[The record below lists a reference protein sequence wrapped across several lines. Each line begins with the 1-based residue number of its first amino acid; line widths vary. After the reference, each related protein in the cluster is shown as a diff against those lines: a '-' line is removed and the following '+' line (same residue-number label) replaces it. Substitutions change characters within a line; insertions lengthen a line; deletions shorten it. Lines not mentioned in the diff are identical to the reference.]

1 MDISIIIPV
10 FNAADFIEQTLGSL
24 TSQKEIS
31 DLDIEVIL
39 YNDESTDDSMACIR
53 EFIKMQNTNFSWVI
67 KENEKN
73 SGQGY
78 TRNRALEISQGETI
92 LFLDSDDWL
101 EEKAL
106 SKIWRAY
113 KEMDKPDM
121 VQFEWAYYNVSTGK
135 QSYVEI
141 SNLAG
146 REILEGRDCDKLLA
160 NKTYFSVN
168 KLYKKAFID
177 QSVIEYGEG
186 YIYEDFEF
194 FVKSINR
201 AERIVCLPNIL
212 YLVRV
217 HENSTTK
224 TNHNTT
230 KHYDSFVTATTK
242 TMEILEP
249 RTSETRFYVLRY
261 FLDRSFKYGIR
272 VPDEYKSKLVSHVQS
287 LIIKYEDDIKV
298 PTSETKLF
306 KRLVNKTLQTK
317 GKGSL
322 QFDYKAI
329 NLGYKIANKLK
340 SQLLPLKVPIVK
352 RRVYKLVNKVAM
364 KVLPRPTKYSGG
376 TLMLGF
382 DFKLKGNS
390 KYLFDYLID
399 HEPDAPLYFVSW
411 DTAVP
416 DKYRI
421 KPFSRQFY
429 QALSSAKV
437 VIAESWIPLDIKKY
451 PNQKWIQLWHGTPL
465 KKMLFDSFEV
475 DIITKAPTHKKVKM
489 ADIQRW
495 DYFLLDAPVAVDKFK
510 SSMLIPEEKFLKY
523 GYPRNEWLINNSRDK
538 KGVKKIL
545 YVPTWRDYNHRIDA
559 SKQDFEYFLNL
570 EKLSTLLGEEYEIH
584 VKDHDLVVGNVST
597 SEMRLVTHGKE
608 SDIQELIAE
617 VDIVITDYSSVLF
630 DCLHIGTPFYLY
642 VKDFYKFSQ
651 SRGVYEDIYTD
662 FSTVTT
668 NDIEKLAEMIKAQV
682 KPNVSDEYNLYTTTP
697 NELLLQKINE
707 LSK

>member
-10 FNAADFIEQTLGSL
+10 FNASDFIDQTLMSL
-24 TSQKEIS
+24 TSQKELGS
-31 DLDIEVIL
+31 LKVEVIL
-39 YNDESTDDSMACIR
+39 YNDESTDDSMSCIR
-53 EFIKMQNTNFSWVI
+53 EFIEMQDTKFSWVI
-67 KENEKN
+67 RENDRN

-106 SKIWRAY
+106 SKVWRAY
-113 KEMDKPDM
+113 NESDKPDM
-121 VQFEWAYYNVSTGK
+121 VQFEWAYYNALTGK

-141 SNLAG
+141 SNLSG
-146 REILEGRDCDKLLA
+146 REVLEGDECDKLLA

-168 KLYKKAFID
+168 KLYKKEFID
-177 QSVIEYGEG
+177 KAVIEYGEG

-201 AERIVCLPNIL
+201 AGKIVCLPNIL

-230 KHYDSFVTATTK
+230 KHYDSFVIATNK

-272 VPDEYKSKLVSHVQS
+272 VPGEYKSKLISHVQS
-287 LIIKYEDDIKV
+287 LIVKYEDEIRI
-298 PTSETKLF
+298 PTNETKLF
-306 KRLVNKTLQTK
+306 KRLVSKTLKTK
-317 GKGSL
+317 GKASL
-322 QFDYKAI
+322 KFDYKAI
-329 NLGYKIANKLK
+329 NYGYKVANKVK
-340 SQLLPLKVPIVK
+340 SQLLPLEVPVVK
-352 RRVYKLVNKVAM
+352 RRVYKLVNKIAM
-364 KVLPRPTKYSGG
+364 KVLPKPAKYLGG
-376 TLMLGF
+376 TVMLGF

-390 KYLFDYLID
+390 KYLFEYLVE
-399 HEPDAPLYFVSW
+399 HEPDAPLYFASW
-411 DTAVP
+411 DKAVP
-416 DKYRI
+416 DKYRL

-437 VIAESWIPLDIKKY
+437 VVSESWVPLDIKKY
-451 PNQKWIQLWHGTPL
+451 PNQEWIQLWHGTPL

-475 DIITKAPTHKKVKM
+475 DIVSKAPTHKKAKM

-495 DYFLLDAPVAVDKFK
+495 DYFLLDAPIAVDKFK
-510 SSMLIPEEKFLKY
+510 SSMLIPDKKYLKY
-523 GYPRNEWLINNSRDK
+523 GYPRNEWLINNVADK
-538 KGVKKIL
+538 EGVKKIL

-559 SKQDFEYFLNL
+559 SKQDFAYFLNL
-570 EKLSTLLGEEYEIH
+570 EKLSNLLGEGYEIH
-584 VKDHDLVVGNVST
+584 VKDHDLVVGNTAS
-597 SEMRLVTHGKE
+597 SELRLVTHGKE
-608 SDIQELIAE
+608 SDIQELIAQ
-617 VDIVITDYSSVLF
+617 VDYVITDYSSVLF
-630 DCLHIGTPFYLY
+630 DCLHIETPFYLY
-642 VKDFYKFSQ
+642 VKDFDKFSQ
-651 SRGVYEDIYTD
+651 SRGVYEDIYAD

-668 NDIEKLAEMIKAQV
+668 DEVEQLAEMIRDEV
-682 KPNVSDEYNLYTTTP
+682 TLSLSDEYKLYTATP
-697 NELLLQKINE
+697 NELLLQKIND